1 MLANM
6 KRILETVGR
15 VALVAILCG
24 LAGLTACRSSALAIE
39 ELRAGSGS
47 EARVGSKV
55 AVHYVARLKDGVQV
69 DDSHARG
76 KPAEFVV
83 GQGMV
88 VPGLEQGVVGMRPN
102 GMRRI
107 TVPPSLAYGQRAGG
121 PTIPSGSTLIFEVE
135 LIAVM

>member
-1 MLANM
+1 M
-6 KRILETVGR
+6 KRALVTIGR

-24 LAGLTACRSSALAIE
+24 LTSLAACRRSTALVTE
-39 ELRAGSGS
+39 DLRVGRGAEAQAGS
-47 EARVGSKV
+47 RV

-76 KPAEFVV
+76 RPTEFVV
-83 GQGMV
+83 GHGMV
-88 VPGLEQGVVGMRPN
+88 VPGFEQGVVGMRA
-102 GMRRI
+102 GGLRRI